1 MIQIIKLI
9 TGEKLISFCRL
20 NYIEEVDEHSVT
32 LHKPFTI
39 KKISDNKYVL
49 NQFIAESD
57 SDDIIISPD
66 HVLYSV
72 EPSEQFLT
80 MYNEITG
87 MKNVVDFNLTIAKS
101 QE

>member
-1 MIQIIKLI
+1 MIQIVKLI

-20 NYIEEVDEHSVT
+20 NYIEDIGEHSVT

-39 KKISDNKYVL
+39 KKISDNKYIL

-57 SDDIIISPD
+57 DDDITISPD

-72 EPSEQFLT
+72 GPSEQFLK

-87 MKNVVDFNLTIAKS
+87 MQNVVDFNLIIAKS